1 MEKKMKKSR
10 LRSIPWFS
18 GGLLFLAAFICII
31 PFILVV
37 SISFSSEEAIKEF
50 GYTFIPR
57 EFDLMA
63 YKYVF
68 SNWERILTSYVVTTA
83 STIIGTVLSVLIMGL
98 MAYPLAQRS
107 YRNRKPITFMLAFTM
122 LFSGGLVPSY
132 ILITQYLHLKD
143 NFLVLVIPSLV
154 SAFHVILMR
163 TFFQDISPSIRE
175 SAKVD
180 GCSEFR
186 ILFQIIIPLS
196 KPTIATIALLQM
208 LARWGDWYT
217 CLLYI
222 NNQKLTTLQYFMQS
236 IMSNIELMKTQM
248 SNLPMGH
255 IEDIPTESARM
266 AMAIITA
273 GPMIFVFP
281 FFQKYF
287 VKGLTVGAVKG

>member
-1 MEKKMKKSR
+1 MRNSFKKNK
-10 LRSIPWFS
+10 LRSIPWIS
-18 GGLLFLAAFICII
+18 GI
-31 PFILVV
+31 ILVV
-37 SISFSSEEAIKEF
+37 AAFMCVIPFLLVISISFSSEAAIKAF

-57 EFDLMA
+57 EFTLTA
-63 YKYVF
+63 YRYVF

-83 STIIGTVLSVLIMGL
+83 STIIGTVLSVLIMAL
-98 MAYPLAQRS
+98 MAYPLSQRS
-107 YRNRKPITFMLAFTM
+107 YANRKPVTFMLAFTM

-143 NFLVLVIPSLV
+143 NFLVLIIPNLV

-186 ILFQIIIPLS
+186 ILFQIIFPLS
-196 KPTIATIALLQM
+196 KPSIATIALLQM
-208 LARWGDWYT
+208 IARWGDWYT

-222 NNQKLTTLQYFMQS
+222 NNDNLMTLQYFMQS

-248 SNLPMGH
+248 ANLPMGH
-255 IEDIPTESARM
+255 VEDIPTESARM
-266 AMAIITA
+266 AMALITA

>member
-1 MEKKMKKSR
+1 MRKSFKKNK
-10 LRSIPWFS
+10 LHNIPWIS
-18 GGLLFLAAFICII
+18 GGILFLAAFICII

-37 SISFSSEEAIKEF
+37 SISFSSEDAIKEF

-57 EFDLMA
+57 EFDLTA
-63 YKYVF
+63 YRYVF

-83 STIIGTVLSVLIMGL
+83 STVIGTVLSVIIMGL

-107 YRNRKPITFMLAFTM
+107 YANRKPVTFILAFTM
-122 LFSGGLVPSY
+122 LFGGGLVPSY

-143 NFLVLVIPSLV
+143 NFLVLIIPSLI

-196 KPTIATIALLQM
+196 KPSIATIALLQM
-208 LARWGDWYT
+208 LQRWGDWYT

-222 NNQKLTTLQYFMQS
+222 NDYKLMTLQYFMQS

-248 SNLPMGH
+248 ANLPMGVV
-255 IEDIPTESARM
+255 EDIPSESARM
-266 AMAIITA
+266 AMALITA